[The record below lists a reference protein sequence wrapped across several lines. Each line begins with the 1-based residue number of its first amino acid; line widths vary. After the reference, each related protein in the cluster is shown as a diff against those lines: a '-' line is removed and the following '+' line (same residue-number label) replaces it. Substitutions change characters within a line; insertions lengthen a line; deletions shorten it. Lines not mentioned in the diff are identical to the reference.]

1 MMVGRE
7 VVFRV
12 EKPPLEPGPTLLEA
26 RDLHARGDREEEALR
41 GISFS
46 ISRGEILGLAGVSG
60 NGQRELFEVLVGTRR
75 STDGQILL
83 DGAEITNRPPR
94 FMMEVG
100 VASVPED
107 RIEEGLVMDFR
118 LHENIVLG
126 LHRSRPYARW
136 MFLDQSRI
144 EDFANESIKNYAIA
158 TPSALHLTRV
168 LSGGNLQKVILARE
182 LSREPALFI
191 ANQPTRGLD
200 VGATEYVHRRLLEQR
215 QRGCAILLISEDLEE
230 IFNLSDRI
238 AVIFKGRI
246 AGTLPAEEAT
256 LEKIG
261 FLMAG
266 MEAEAAQEHV

>member
-1 MMVGRE
+1 
-7 VVFRV
+7 
-12 EKPPLEPGPTLLEA
+12 
-26 RDLHARGDREEEALR
+26 
-41 GISFS
+41 
-46 ISRGEILGLAGVSG
+46 
-60 NGQRELFEVLVGTRR
+60 
-75 STDGQILL
+75 
-83 DGAEITNRPPR
+83 
-94 FMMEVG
+94 
-100 VASVPED
+100 
-107 RIEEGLVMDFR
+107 
-118 LHENIVLG
+118 
-126 LHRSRPYARW
+126 

-200 VGATEYVHRRLLEQR
+200 DGATEYVHRRLLEQR